1 MSQYAKIAMLCVVS
15 AAVLLAPGCG
25 PKIQYREPVNL
36 VEEHYDA
43 VNKMLAGARER
54 LPRDARILV
63 ASFVDENNLTRTS
76 PFGRSA
82 AQYAAARLNQ
92 RGYNTVSMTL
102 RKGTAVINPEGEF
115 LLSRQMRE
123 LGRSYQARAVLVGT
137 YNRTRRQERVI
148 SRNRLLAEADP
159 SVHPSGRDVFY
170 ITDDLVYVS
179 MRLISAEDNSILAAY
194 DFAIPIDQGV
204 ESMLPAAALE
214 EGELTFTP

>member
-115 LLSRQMRE
+115 
-123 LGRSYQARAVLVGT
+123 YQARAVLVGT